1 MIRVRQ
7 GIPELEHEI
16 AMNLLTERFFV
27 TGATGF
33 VGSCLVRKL
42 AEIGCEVHA
51 LVRQGANRW
60 RLHGLEERLSFHIG
74 DLTDRDQLR
83 GIITAVQPS
92 IIYHLAVHGAYPD
105 QTDADQTILTDVF
118 GTWNLLRAC
127 AEVDYKVFVNTGSS
141 SEYGFKQH
149 AMRETDLLE
158 PNSYYAVAKSAQTL
172 VCGHMARADRRPINT
187 FRLFS
192 VYGPYE
198 APGRLIPTV
207 IKRCLRGQDLE
218 MVSPDTARDFIYVE
232 DVVEA
237 YLQVGQLSLQCGEVF
252 NIGTGVQ
259 STVRDVVRLAMQS
272 SGASAQVKWG
282 SMPARVWDAETW
294 LADCSKVRRILKW
307 SARTSL
313 ATGIQKTVDWFRS
326 GQAPETATG

>member
-1 MIRVRQ
+1 
-7 GIPELEHEI
+7 
-16 AMNLLTERFFV
+16 MNLLTERFFV

-33 VGSCLVRKL
+33 VGSCLTRKL
-42 AEIGCEVHA
+42 VEIGCEVHA
-51 LVRQGANRW
+51 LVRQGADRW
-60 RLHGLEERLSFHIG
+60 RLHGLEERLNLHIG
-74 DLTDRDQLR
+74 DLTDPDQLR
-83 GIITAVQPS
+83 GIVTAVQPS
-92 IIYHLAVHGAYPD
+92 IIYHLAVHGAYSD
-105 QTDADQTILTDVF
+105 QTDADQIILTDVF
-118 GTWNLLRAC
+118 GTWNLLKAC

-207 IKRCLRGQDLE
+207 IGRCLRGQDLE

-237 YLQVGQLSLQCGEVF
+237 CLQVGQLSLQCGEVF

-259 STVRDVVRLAMQS
+259 STLRDVVRLALQS
-272 SGASAQVKWG
+272 TGANVKVKWG
-282 SMPARVWDAETW
+282 SMPARIWDAETW
-294 LADCSKVRRILKW
+294 LADGSKVRRVLKW
-307 SARTSL
+307 APKTSL
-313 ATGIQKTVDWFRS
+313 ASGIEKTVHWSRS
-326 GQAPETATG
+326 PQGAAIMMG